1 MRRHFFLFTL
11 LLLPGISRGQEKV
24 EDDFERYDRKQEA
37 AFSEYVGHEEKNF
50 KAYYDSI
57 NREFAQYLAEAWP
70 DYPLKKKEPP
80 IKKPVPPTVYK
91 PDTPRTLPARQPI
104 KHTENSSLPVFLLSI
119 KVRFLPIAP
128 CPRFRWPYLT
138 IV

>member
-1 MRRHFFLFTL
+1 MKRHFWLLTL

-24 EDDFERYDRKQEA
+24 EDDFERYAREQEA

-70 DYPLKKKEPP
+70 DYPLKKRNHPSRSLSRLLFTSR
-80 IKKPVPPTVYK
+80 ILLGLFQ
-91 PDTPRTLPARQPI
+91 PDNRSSIQKNL
-104 KHTENSSLPVFLLSI
+104 SLPVFLLSI
-119 KVRFLPIAP
+119 KEKILPIAP

>member
-70 DYPLKKKEPP
+70 DYPLKKRNHPSRNLSRLLFTSRILLGLFPP
-80 IKKPVPPTVYK
+80 DNRSSIQKN
-91 PDTPRTLPARQPI
+91 L
-104 KHTENSSLPVFLLSI
+104 SLPVFLLSI